1 MIRIHWADAVAKRL
15 SHRGK
20 KHVIAAGITP
30 SGEFHIGHLREI
42 LTGEMIHRACIKLGL
57 DSEFVF
63 IVDSADP
70 LRKVYSFLDPE
81 YEQYVGHQ
89 LACIPAPD
97 KFGKPDPDAG
107 VYSDFFLN
115 PFLDALNK
123 IGVNPRIID
132 NYQSYSEGKFAEVA
146 KIACENLEEVREI
159 IETIS
164 GRELSDSWFPY
175 NPVDD
180 NGSMDGLTVSDYE
193 WPYVHWSN
201 SEGETGKN
209 DIRLGEGKLPWRLDW
224 PAKWSWVGVTCEPF
238 GKDHG
243 TSGGSYSTGRKFSEM
258 FGYEPPFPL
267 TYEWIS
273 LKGEGA
279 MSSSAGVTIGP
290 MDVLRLVPSEI
301 LRYLIARSK
310 PSKHLEFNTG
320 ELLLNLADEYER
332 TCLSVIDSEEIN
344 FDDLT
349 KRQRVLKEE
358 AEGSVIYSQIVPDG
372 EIDDTFRVPF
382 RHLSMLAQIRS
393 EDDDVLLALEKGG
406 YINSAKNPSIKL
418 SEKLS
423 KIRYWIESDHFPSD
437 LRINLNNSVNPES
450 LKNFDFST
458 YDYLNALLIRLNE
471 LSEWDTLNIS
481 NAITTPAK
489 EFNLDLGEVYSLL
502 YTIFLG
508 EKSGPKLARL
518 LQELDKNS
526 VCNLIS
532 QAASHKTL

>member
-1 MIRIHWADAVAKRL
+1 L

-42 LTGEMIHRACIKLGL
+42 LTGEIIHRACLRLGL
-57 DSEFVF
+57 ESEFVF

-81 YEQYVGHQ
+81 YEKYVGHQ

-97 KFGKPDPDAG
+97 ENGKPSSDG
-107 VYSDFFLN
+107 GIYSDFFLN
-115 PFLDALNK
+115 PFLDALSK

-132 NYQSYSEGKFAEVA
+132 NYQSYSEGKFADA
-146 KIACENLEEVREI
+146 TKIVCENVGKVREI

-164 GRELSDSWFPY
+164 GRELSEEWFPY
-175 NPVDD
+175 NPI
-180 NGSMDGLTVSDYE
+180 NELGSMEGLKVSNYE
-193 WPYVHWSN
+193 WPYVYWID
-201 SEGETGKN
+201 SEGKSGKN

-258 FGYEPPFPL
+258 FGYEPPHPL

-279 MSSSAGVTIGP
+279 MSSSTGVTIGP
-290 MDVLRLVPSEI
+290 IEVLKLVPSEI

-320 ELLLNLADEYER
+320 DLLLNLADEYER
-332 TCLSVIDSEEIN
+332 TCQSVSESEEVN
-344 FDDLT
+344 LDELS

-358 AEGSVIYSQIVPDG
+358 AEGSVRYSQIDLESELDG
-372 EIDDTFRVPF
+372 SFKVPF

-393 EDDDVLLALEKGG
+393 NDDDVLSALEKGD
-406 YINSAKNPSIKL
+406 YIDSAKNPSDKL
-418 SEKLS
+418 REKLS
-423 KIRYWIESDHFPSD
+423 KIRTWIQSEHFPSD
-437 LRINLNNSVNPES
+437 LRININQSVN
-450 LKNFDFST
+450 FDQISKYHFSK
-458 YDYLNALLIRLNE
+458 DYLMLLSKNLQE
-471 LSEWDTLNIS
+471 LSEWNSLNIS
-481 NAITTPAK
+481 QAITSPAK
-489 EFNLDLGEVYSLL
+489 NMNLNLGEVYSLL
-502 YTIFLG
+502 YLIILG
-508 EKSGPKLARL
+508 ETSGPKLARL
-518 LQELDKNS
+518 LQELDKKN
-526 VCNLIS
+526 VCDLIL
-532 QAASHKTL
+532 QAANHKTL